1 MDDSCFL
8 SRFSELKDSWA
19 IVEDLIKKAKKV
31 HPGIGTA
38 AINELRY
45 GGRKVID
52 AFIAYQQQQQD
63 NDNNI
68 NDNNINEHLIEA
80 KLDILKAR
88 HDVIDETV
96 NFCNAS
102 FIWAREKIGGRDIQE
117 SSSASKKLL
126 SKINDMQKLIQ
137 ESRAKR
143 EDRKKIY
150 KNIGGDIEY
159 LTCIYNEWK
168 KDITYW
174 VYQEIDILQ
183 LIWHQYYKTH

>member
-1 MDDSCFL
+1 MDNSCFL

-19 IVEDLIKKAKKV
+19 IVEDLIKKAKEV
-31 HPGIGTA
+31 HPSIGIA

-168 KDITYW
+168 KDITY
-174 VYQEIDILQ
+174 
-183 LIWHQYYKTH
+183 